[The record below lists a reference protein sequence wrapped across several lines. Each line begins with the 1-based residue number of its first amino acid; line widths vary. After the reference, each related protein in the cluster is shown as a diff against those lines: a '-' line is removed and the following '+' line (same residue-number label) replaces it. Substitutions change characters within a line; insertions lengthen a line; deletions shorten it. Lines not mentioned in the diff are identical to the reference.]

1 MLRTNLTFLSFIERF
16 CAENKEEA
24 ITLKNFKAGYRF
36 IEQAKKS
43 ATFTSL
49 RMGLANVLFLKKT
62 VRILL
67 SNFWVRAK
75 WLAN

>member
-16 CAENKEEA
+16 STENKEEA
-24 ITLKNFKAGYRF
+24 IIKTLKQGIDLLSR
-36 IEQAKKS
+36 AKKS

-67 SNFWVRAK
+67 SNF
-75 WLAN
+75 

>member
-36 IEQAKKS
+36 I
-43 ATFTSL
+43 
-49 RMGLANVLFLKKT
+49 
-62 VRILL
+62 
-67 SNFWVRAK
+67 
-75 WLAN
+75 